1 MVGRG
6 TEHDRPYDDADVVE
20 EAKEQEEERQDD
32 EFSMLQLASDA
43 SFDEAD
49 LHELDVND
57 VNESIEM

>member
-1 MVGRG
+1 MVALG
-6 TEHDRPYDDADVVE
+6 TENDRPYDDADVVE

-32 EFSMLQLASDA
+32 EFIMLQLASDA

-49 LHELDVND
+49 LDELDVND